1 LRGASGADED
11 RPVQVPDIH
20 YARSADGTHIAYQV
34 AGDGPIDVLIVSA
47 AYSNME
53 LIWTLPS
60 FGPFL
65 EALAS
70 FARVMFFDP
79 RGSGLSDPLT
89 VDRLPTLETRVAD
102 ALTVMEAAGSERPA
116 LFGMDST
123 GPLAMFFAA
132 TYPDRTAALVL
143 FGTYASGL
151 RDEDYPWAWSVEEWE
166 AHDREVEERWGQ
178 PDYVESFVR
187 WMDPSAHL
195 DREAIAIWAN
205 YYRQAASPGMAV
217 ALNQLERETDVR
229 RVLRTVQAPTL
240 VLHRRDEAVYHVEEG
255 RYMARHIPGARFV
268 ELEGADHL
276 PGDGDTAAVV
286 EEIRRFL
293 GSVRDEEAS
302 FDRVLASVLFTDIV
316 GSTEKA
322 AELGDRRWREIVE
335 GHHATV
341 RAILGRYHGV
351 EMDTAGDGF
360 FATFDGPARAV
371 RCAQAIVEAVRAL
384 ELEVR
389 AGVHTGEVE
398 TIDGK
403 TGGIAVNIGAR
414 VGGMARPSEV
424 LVSSTV
430 KDLVAG
436 SGLVFED
443 RGERDL
449 KGIPDRWHLYGVV
462 P

>member
-1 LRGASGADED
+1 M
-11 RPVQVPDIH
+11 
-20 YARSADGTHIAYQV
+20 T
-34 AGDGPIDVLIVSA
+34 GDGPIDVLVTA
-47 AYSNME
+47 PAYSNIE
-53 LIWTLPS
+53 FVWKIPS

-65 EALAS
+65 AALGS
-70 FARVMFFDP
+70 IARVVCFDP
-79 RGSGLSDPLT
+79 RGAGLSDPLT
-89 VDRLPTLETRVAD
+89 VDRLPTLEARVAD

-123 GPLAMFFAA
+123 GPLAIFLAA
-132 TYPDRTAALVL
+132 TYPERTAALVL
-143 FGTYASGL
+143 FGTYACGL
-151 RDEDYPWAWSVEEWE
+151 KDEDYPWAWSAEEWE

-178 PDYVESFVR
+178 PDFVESFVR
-187 WMDPSAHL
+187 WLAPTARL
-195 DREAIAIWAN
+195 DRETIALWAT

-240 VLHRRDEAVYHVEEG
+240 VMHRRDEAVYHLEEG
-255 RYMARHIPGARFV
+255 RYIARHIPGARFV
-268 ELEGADHL
+268 ELDGGDHL
-276 PGDGDTAAVV
+276 PGDGDMTAVV
-286 EEIRRFL
+286 EEVGRFL

-335 GHHATV
+335 AHHATV
-341 RAILGRYHGV
+341 RAILGRYRGV
-351 EMDTAGDGF
+351 EIDTAGDGF
-360 FATFDGPARAV
+360 FASFDGPARAV

-384 ELEVR
+384 ELEIRV
-389 AGVHTGEVE
+389 GVHTGEVE

-403 TGGIAVNIGAR
+403 VGGIAVNIGAR
-414 VGGMARPSEV
+414 VGGVAAPSEV

-436 SGLVFED
+436 SGLAFQD
-443 RGERDL
+443 RGEHDL

>member
-1 LRGASGADED
+1 
-11 RPVQVPDIH
+11 VQVPDIH

-34 AGDGPIDVLIVSA
+34 AGDGPIDVLVTA
-47 AYSNME
+47 PAYSNIE
-53 LIWTLPS
+53 LIWAIPS
-60 FGPFL
+60 IGPFL
-65 EALAS
+65 GALAS
-70 FARVMFFDP
+70 IARVVCFDP
-79 RGSGLSDPLT
+79 RGAGLSDPLT
-89 VDRLPTLETRVAD
+89 VDRLPTLEARVAD

-116 LFGMDST
+116 VFGMDAT
-123 GPLAMFFAA
+123 GPLAIFFAA
-132 TYPDRTAALVL
+132 TYPERTAALIL
-143 FGTYASGL
+143 FGTFACGL
-151 RDEDYPWAWSVEEWE
+151 KDEEYPWAWSAEEWQ

-178 PDYVESFVR
+178 RDFVESFVR
-187 WMDPSAHL
+187 WMAPTARP
-195 DREAIAIWAN
+195 DRAAIALWAT

-240 VLHRRDEAVYHVEEG
+240 ILHRRDEGVYHVEEG

-276 PGDGDTAAVV
+276 PGDGDMSAVV
-286 EEIRRFL
+286 EEVGRFI
-293 GSVRDEEAS
+293 GSVQDEEAS

-322 AELGDRRWREIVE
+322 AELGDRRWGETIE
-335 GHHATV
+335 AHHATV
-341 RAILGRYHGV
+341 RAILARYHGI
-351 EMDTAGDGF
+351 EIDTAGDGF

-371 RCAQAIVEAVRAL
+371 RCAQAIAEAVRVL
-384 ELEVR
+384 GLEVR
-389 AGVHTGEVE
+389 VGVHTGEVE

-403 TGGIAVNIGAR
+403 VGGIAVNIGAR
-414 VGGMARPSEV
+414 VGGMAGPSEV

-436 SGLVFED
+436 SGLVFQD
-443 RGERDL
+443 RGEQDL
-449 KGIPDRWHLYGVV
+449 RGIPDRWHLYGVL

>member
-1 LRGASGADED
+1 
-11 RPVQVPDIH
+11 VQAPDVH

-34 AGDGPIDVLIVSA
+34 AGDGPADLLMIA
-47 AYSNME
+47 PAYSNIE
-53 LIWTLPS
+53 LFWGIPS

-65 EALAS
+65 EALATIS
-70 FARVMFFDP
+70 RLVLFDP
-79 RGSGLSDPLT
+79 RGAGLSDPLT

-102 ALTVMEAAGSERPA
+102 ALTVMEAAGSDRPVV
-116 LFGMDST
+116 FGMDAT
-123 GPLAMFFAA
+123 GPLAIFFAA

-143 FGTYASGL
+143 YGTFACGL
-151 RDEDYPWAWSVEEWE
+151 RDEEYPWAWSAEQWD
-166 AHDREVEERWGQ
+166 AHDREAEDRWGQ
-178 PDYVESFVR
+178 PDYVESFIQYLS
-187 WMDPSAHL
+187 PSASR
-195 DREAIAIWAN
+195 DPESVSRWTS
-205 YYRQAASPGMAV
+205 YYRQTASPGMAV
-217 ALNQLERETDVR
+217 ALNRLERETDVR
-229 RVLRTVQAPTL
+229 PVLRTVQAPTL

-255 RYMARHIPGARFV
+255 RYLARHIPGARFV

-276 PGDGDTAAVV
+276 PADGDMSAVI
-286 EEIRRFL
+286 EEIGRFL

-316 GSTEKA
+316 GSTETA
-322 AELGDRRWREIVE
+322 AELGDRRWRETVE

-341 RAILGRYHGV
+341 RAILARYHGV
-351 EMDTAGDGF
+351 EIDTAGDGF

-384 ELEVR
+384 GLEVR

-414 VGGMARPSEV
+414 VGRMARPSEV

-449 KGIPDRWHLYGVV
+449 KGIPDRWHLFGAV

>member
-1 LRGASGADED
+1 VL
-11 RPVQVPDIH
+11 VPDIR
-20 YARSADGTHIAYQV
+20 YARTPDGAHIAYQV
-34 AGDGPIDVLIVSA
+34 TGHGPVDVLMTA
-47 AYSNME
+47 PAYSNLE
-53 LIWTLPS
+53 LVWRMPS

-65 EALAS
+65 RALAS
-70 FARVMFFDP
+70 IARVVCFDP
-79 RGSGLSDPLT
+79 RGAGLSDPLT
-89 VDRLPTLETRVAD
+89 VDRLPPLEARLAD
-102 ALTVMEAAGSERPA
+102 ALTVMETAGSERPV

-123 GPLAMFFAA
+123 GPLAIFLAA
-132 TYPDRTAALVL
+132 TYPSRTAALVL
-143 FGTYASGL
+143 FGTYACGL
-151 RDEDYPWAWSVEEWE
+151 RDEDYPWAWSLGDWE

-178 PDYVESFVR
+178 PDYVEEFVR
-187 WMDPSAHL
+187 WMGPTTRL
-195 DREAIAIWAN
+195 DRESISLWTT

-229 RVLRTVQAPTL
+229 DVLRTVQAPTL
-240 VLHRRDEAVYHVEEG
+240 VMHRRDEAVYHVEEG
-255 RYMARHIPGARFV
+255 RYIAHHIPGARFV

-276 PGDGDTAAVV
+276 PGDGNLSVLI
-286 EEIRRFL
+286 EEIGRFL
-293 GSVRDEEAS
+293 DSVRDEEAS
-302 FDRVLASVLFTDIV
+302 FDRVLASVMFTDIV

-322 AELGDRRWREIVE
+322 VQLGDRGWRDTLE

-341 RAILGRYHGV
+341 RAILARYHGT
-351 EMDTAGDGF
+351 EIDTAGDGF

-371 RCAQAIVEAVRAL
+371 RCAQAISDAVHAL
-384 ELEVR
+384 DLEVR
-389 AGVHTGEVE
+389 SGVHTGEVE

-403 TGGIAVNIGAR
+403 VGGIAVNIGAR

-430 KDLVAG
+430 RDLVAG

-443 RGERDL
+443 RGEHEL

>member
-1 LRGASGADED
+1 
-11 RPVQVPDIH
+11 VQIPDVH
-20 YARSADGTHIAYQV
+20 YARSTDGTHIAYQV
-34 AGDGPIDVLIVSA
+34 AGEGPIDLLMIA
-47 AYSNME
+47 PAYSNIE
-53 LIWTLPS
+53 LFWNLPS

-65 EALAS
+65 DALGS
-70 FARVMFFDP
+70 IARLVLFDP
-79 RGSGLSDPLT
+79 RGTGLSDPLT

-123 GPLAMFFAA
+123 GPLAIFLAA
-132 TYPDRTAALVL
+132 TYPDRTAALL
-143 FGTYASGL
+143 LYGTYAAGL
-151 RDEDYPWAWSVEEWE
+151 RDEDYPWAWSAEEWD
-166 AHDREVEERWGQ
+166 AHDREVEAGWGR
-178 PDYVESFVR
+178 PDYVESFLGYLGVAIDHDSVSR
-187 WMDPSAHL
+187 WTS
-195 DREAIAIWAN
+195 

-217 ALNQLERETDVR
+217 ALRLERETDVR
-229 RVLRTVQAPTL
+229 PVLRTVQAPTL
-240 VLHRRDEAVYHVEEG
+240 VLHRREEGVYQVDEG
-255 RYMARHIPGARFV
+255 RYLARHIPGARFV
-268 ELEGADHL
+268 ELEGAAHL
-276 PGDGDTAAVV
+276 PGDGNMGAVV
-286 EEIRRFL
+286 EEVARFV
-293 GSVRDEEAS
+293 GSVRDEEAT

-322 AELGDRRWREIVE
+322 ASLGDRRWRETIE

-341 RAILGRYHGV
+341 RAILARYHGV
-351 EMDTAGDGF
+351 EIDTAGDGF

-371 RCAQAIVEAVRAL
+371 RCAQAIVDAVRTL
-384 ELEVR
+384 DVEVR

-403 TGGIAVNIGAR
+403 VGGVAVNIGAR
-414 VGGMARPSEV
+414 VGGMAAPSEV

-436 SGLVFED
+436 SGLEFED

-449 KGIPDRWHLYGVV
+449 KGLPDRWHLYRAV

>member
-1 LRGASGADED
+1 M
-11 RPVQVPDIH
+11 QVPNIH
-20 YARSADGTHIAYQV
+20 YARSADGTHIAYQM
-34 AGDGPIDVLIVSA
+34 AGDGPIDVLMVA
-47 AYSNME
+47 PAYSNIE
-53 LIWTLPS
+53 LVWTIPS

-65 EALAS
+65 TALAS
-70 FARVMFFDP
+70 IARVICFDP
-79 RGSGLSDPLT
+79 RGAGLSDPLT
-89 VDRLPTLETRVAD
+89 VDRLPTLEARVAD

-116 LFGMDST
+116 LFGMDAT
-123 GPLAMFFAA
+123 GPLAIFFAA
-132 TYPDRTAALVL
+132 TYPERTAALIL
-143 FGTYASGL
+143 FGTFACGL
-151 RDEDYPWAWSVEEWE
+151 KDEEYPWAWSAEEWR
-166 AHDREVEERWGQ
+166 AHDRDVEGRWGQ
-178 PDYVESFVR
+178 PDFVESFVR
-187 WMDPSAHL
+187 WMAPTARL
-195 DREAIAIWAN
+195 DRESIALWAT

-240 VLHRRDEAVYHVEEG
+240 VLHRKDEGVYRVEEG
-255 RYMARHIPGARFV
+255 RYMARHIPGARLV
-268 ELEGADHL
+268 ELDGADHL
-276 PGDGDTAAVV
+276 PGDGDMSAVIKEV
-286 EEIRRFL
+286 GRFL

-322 AELGDRRWREIVE
+322 VELGDRRWRETIE
-335 GHHATV
+335 DHHATV
-341 RAILGRYHGV
+341 RAILARYHGV
-351 EMDTAGDGF
+351 EIDTAGDSF

-371 RCAQAIVEAVRAL
+371 RCAQAIVDAVRAL

-389 AGVHTGEVE
+389 VGVRTGEVE

-403 TGGIAVNIGAR
+403 VGGIAVNIGAR
-414 VGGMARPSEV
+414 VGGIASPSEV

-436 SGLVFED
+436 SGLVFQD
-443 RGERDL
+443 RGDHDL

>member
-1 LRGASGADED
+1 LRGLTGADED
-11 RPVQVPDIH
+11 RPVQAPDVH
-20 YARSADGTHIAYQV
+20 YARSSDGTHIAYQV
-34 AGDGPIDVLIVSA
+34 AGDGPMDVLMVSA
-47 AYSNME
+47 AYSNIE

-60 FGPFL
+60 FAPFL
-65 EALAS
+65 DALAS
-70 FARVMFFDP
+70 LARVLCFDP

-89 VDRLPTLETRVAD
+89 VGRLPTLETRVAD

-132 TYPDRTAALVL
+132 TYPDRAAALVL
-143 FGTYASGL
+143 FGTFASGL

-166 AHDREVEERWGQ
+166 THDREVEERWGQ

-187 WMDPSAHL
+187 WMDPSARL
-195 DREAIAIWAN
+195 DRETIAVWAN
-205 YYRQAASPGMAV
+205 YYRQAASPGMAA

-229 RVLRTVQAPTL
+229 PVLRMVQAPTL
-240 VLHRRDEAVYHVEEG
+240 VLHRSDEAVYDVEEG
-255 RYMARHIPGARFV
+255 RYIARHIPGAKFV

-276 PGDGDTAAVV
+276 PGDGDAAAVI

-293 GSVRDEEAS
+293 SSVRDEEAS

-322 AELGDRRWREIVE
+322 AALGDRRWRDRRGPPRDGSRHPREVSR
-335 GHHATV
+335 GRDRHRGRRFLRDV
-341 RAILGRYHGV
+341 RRARPRGALR
-351 EMDTAGDGF
+351 AGDRRGRP
-360 FATFDGPARAV
+360 APRARDPGRGPYGRGGDD
-371 RCAQAIVEAVRAL
+371 RR
-384 ELEVR
+384 
-389 AGVHTGEVE
+389 
-398 TIDGK
+398 K

-449 KGIPDRWHLYGVV
+449 KGIPDRWHLYRVV

>member
-1 LRGASGADED
+1 MQA
-11 RPVQVPDIH
+11 PDVH

-34 AGDGPIDVLIVSA
+34 AGDGPIDVLMVSA
-47 AYSNME
+47 AYSNIE
-53 LIWTLPS
+53 LIWMLPS

-65 EALAS
+65 GALAS
-70 FARVMFFDP
+70 FARVLCFDP

-132 TYPDRTAALVL
+132 SYPDRAAALVL

-151 RDEDYPWAWSVEEWE
+151 RDADYPWAWSVEEWE
-166 AHDREVEERWGQ
+166 AHDREVEEGWGQ
-178 PDYVESFVR
+178 PDFVESFVR
-187 WMDPSAHL
+187 WLAPSARL
-195 DREAIAIWAN
+195 DRESIAVWAN

-240 VLHRRDEAVYHVEEG
+240 VLHRRDEAVYQVEEG
-255 RYMARHIPGARFV
+255 RYIARHIPGARFV

-276 PGDGDTAAVV
+276 PGDGNMSAVV
-286 EEIRRFL
+286 DEIGRFL

-322 AELGDRRWREIVE
+322 AQLGDRRWRETVE
-335 GHHATV
+335 GHHATI

-351 EMDTAGDGF
+351 EIDTAGDGF

-371 RCAQAIVEAVRAL
+371 RCAHAIVEAVRAL

-389 AGVHTGEVE
+389 VGVHTGEVE

-403 TGGIAVNIGAR
+403 VGGIAVNIGAR
-414 VGGMARPSEV
+414 VGGEAGPSEV

-436 SGLVFED
+436 SGLVFQD
-443 RGERDL
+443 RGEHAL

>member
-1 LRGASGADED
+1 MQA
-11 RPVQVPDIH
+11 PDVH
-20 YARSADGTHIAYQV
+20 YARSSDGTHIAYQV
-34 AGDGPIDVLIVSA
+34 AGDGPIDVLMVSA
-47 AYSNME
+47 AYSNIE
-53 LIWTLPS
+53 LIWALPS
-60 FGPFL
+60 FGSFL
-65 EALAS
+65 DALAS
-70 FARVMFFDP
+70 IGRVIVFDP
-79 RGSGLSDPLT
+79 RGAGLSDPLT
-89 VDRLPTLETRVAD
+89 VERLPTLETRVAD
-102 ALTVMEAAGSERPA
+102 ALTVMEAAGSGRPA

-123 GPLAMFFAA
+123 GPLAIFFAA
-132 TYPDRTAALVL
+132 TYPDRTAALIL

-151 RDEDYPWAWSVEEWE
+151 RDEDYPWAWGADEWN

-178 PDYVESFVR
+178 PDYVEEFIEYLGPTMRRDPESIAR
-187 WMDPSAHL
+187 WTT
-195 DREAIAIWAN
+195 
-205 YYRQAASPGMAV
+205 YYRQAASPGMAM
-217 ALNQLERETDVR
+217 ALNRMERETDVR
-229 RVLRTVQAPTL
+229 PVLRTVQAPTL
-240 VLHRRDEAVYHVEEG
+240 VMHRKDEGVYQIEEG
-255 RYMARHIPGARFV
+255 RYLAGHIPGAHLV

-276 PGDGDTAAVV
+276 PGDGDLATVIDV
-286 EEIRRFL
+286 IGRFL

-322 AELGDRRWREIVE
+322 AELGDRRWRETVE

-351 EMDTAGDGF
+351 EIDTAGDGF

-371 RCAQAIVEAVRAL
+371 RCAQAIVEAVRPL

-449 KGIPDRWHLYGVV
+449 KGIPDRWHLYRVV

>member
-1 LRGASGADED
+1 MQA
-11 RPVQVPDIH
+11 PDVH

-34 AGDGPIDVLIVSA
+34 AGDGPIDVLMVSA
-47 AYSNME
+47 AYSNIE

-65 EALAS
+65 GALAS
-70 FARVMFFDP
+70 FARVLCFDP

-132 TYPDRTAALVL
+132 SYPDRAAALVL

-166 AHDREVEERWGQ
+166 AHDREVEEGWGQ
-178 PDYVESFVR
+178 PDFVESFVR
-187 WMDPSAHL
+187 WIAPSARL
-195 DREAIAIWAN
+195 DRESIAVWAN

-276 PGDGDTAAVV
+276 PGDGNMSAVV
-286 EEIRRFL
+286 GEIGRFL

-316 GSTEKA
+316 GSTEKT
-322 AELGDRRWREIVE
+322 AELGDRRWRETVE

-351 EMDTAGDGF
+351 EIDTAGDGF

-384 ELEVR
+384 ELEIRV
-389 AGVHTGEVE
+389 GVHTGEVE

-403 TGGIAVNIGAR
+403 VGGIAVNIGAR
-414 VGGMARPSEV
+414 VGGMAGPSEV

-436 SGLVFED
+436 SGLVFQD
-443 RGERDL
+443 RGEHAL

>member
-1 LRGASGADED
+1 LAGAEED
-11 RPVQVPDIH
+11 RSVQVPDVH

-34 AGDGPIDVLIVSA
+34 AGEGSIDVLMVSA
-47 AYSNME
+47 AYSNIE

-60 FGPFL
+60 FSPFL

-70 FARVMFFDP
+70 FARVMCFDP

-123 GPLAMFFAA
+123 GPLAVFFAA

-143 FGTYASGL
+143 FGTFACGL
-151 RDEDYPWAWSVEEWE
+151 TDEEYPWAWNIEEWE

-178 PDYVESFVR
+178 ADFVESFVR
-187 WMDPSAHL
+187 WLAPSARL
-195 DREAIAIWAN
+195 DRETIALWAN

-240 VLHRRDEAVYHVEEG
+240 VLHRRDEVVYHVEEG

-268 ELEGADHL
+268 ELDGADHL

-335 GHHATV
+335 AHHATV
-341 RAILGRYHGV
+341 RAILGRYRGV
-351 EMDTAGDGF
+351 EIDTAGDGF
-360 FATFDGPARAV
+360 FASFDGPARAV

-389 AGVHTGEVE
+389 VGVHTGEVE
-398 TIDGK
+398 TIDRK
-403 TGGIAVNIGAR
+403 VGGIAVNIGAR
-414 VGGMARPSEV
+414 VGGMAGPSEV

-430 KDLVAG
+430 RDLVAG
-436 SGLVFED
+436 SGLVFQD
-443 RGERDL
+443 RGEHAL

>member
-1 LRGASGADED
+1 M
-11 RPVQVPDIH
+11 PDIH

-34 AGDGPIDVLIVSA
+34 AGDGPVDLLMIA
-47 AYSNME
+47 PAYSNIE
-53 LIWTLPS
+53 LFWTNPS

-65 EALAS
+65 TALGS
-70 FARVMFFDP
+70 IARLVLFDP
-79 RGSGLSDPLT
+79 RGAGLSDPLT

-102 ALTVMEAAGSERPA
+102 ALTVLEAAGAERPA

-123 GPLAMFFAA
+123 GPLAVFLAA
-132 TYPDRTAALVL
+132 TYPDRIAALVL
-143 FGTYASGL
+143 YGTFASGL
-151 RDEDYPWAWSVEEWE
+151 KDDDYPWAWSAEEWDG
-166 AHDREVEERWGQ
+166 HDREVEERWGD
-178 PDYVESFVR
+178 PDFVESFVR
-187 WMDPSAHL
+187 WMSPSAHL
-195 DREAIAIWAN
+195 DRGSVSLWST

-217 ALNQLERETDVR
+217 ALNRLERETDVR
-229 RVLRTVQAPTL
+229 PVLRAVQAPTL
-240 VLHRRDEAVYHVEEG
+240 VLHRRDEGVYDIEEG
-255 RYMARHIPGARFV
+255 RYLARHIPGARLV
-268 ELEGADHL
+268 ELAGADHL
-276 PGDGDTAAVV
+276 PGDGNLALLIDEVG
-286 EEIRRFL
+286 RFL

-322 AELGDRRWREIVE
+322 AALGDRGWRQLVE

-341 RAILGRYHGV
+341 RAILARYHGV
-351 EMDTAGDGF
+351 EIDTAGDGF

-371 RCAQAIVEAVRAL
+371 RCAQAIVEAVHSL
-384 ELEVR
+384 DIEVR

-403 TGGIAVNIGAR
+403 VGGVAVNIGAR
-414 VGGMARPSEV
+414 VGGMAEPSEV

-436 SGLVFED
+436 SGLEFED

-449 KGIPDRWHLYGVV
+449 KGLPDRWHLYRAVA
-462 P
+462 

>member
-1 LRGASGADED
+1 
-11 RPVQVPDIH
+11 
-20 YARSADGTHIAYQV
+20 
-34 AGDGPIDVLIVSA
+34 
-47 AYSNME
+47 M
-53 LIWTLPS
+53 
-60 FGPFL
+60 
-65 EALAS
+65 
-70 FARVMFFDP
+70 
-79 RGSGLSDPLT
+79 
-89 VDRLPTLETRVAD
+89 
-102 ALTVMEAAGSERPA
+102 
-116 LFGMDST
+116 
-123 GPLAMFFAA
+123 
-132 TYPDRTAALVL
+132 
-143 FGTYASGL
+143 
-151 RDEDYPWAWSVEEWE
+151 
-166 AHDREVEERWGQ
+166 
-178 PDYVESFVR
+178 
-187 WMDPSAHL
+187 
-195 DREAIAIWAN
+195 
-205 YYRQAASPGMAV
+205 
-217 ALNQLERETDVR
+217 
-229 RVLRTVQAPTL
+229 QAPTL
-240 VLHRRDEAVYHVEEG
+240 VLHRKDEAVYHIEEG
-255 RYMARHIPGARFV
+255 RYLARHIPGARLV

-276 PGDGDTAAVV
+276 PGDGDMAAVI
-286 EEIRRFL
+286 EEIGRFL

-322 AELGDRRWREIVE
+322 AELGDRRWRETVE

-403 TGGIAVNIGAR
+403 VGGIAVNIGAR

-443 RGERDL
+443 RGEHDL

>member
-1 LRGASGADED
+1 
-11 RPVQVPDIH
+11 VQAPDVH

-34 AGDGPIDVLIVSA
+34 AGDGPIDVLMVSA
-47 AYSNME
+47 AYSNIE

-65 EALAS
+65 GALAS
-70 FARVMFFDP
+70 FARVLCFDP

-132 TYPDRTAALVL
+132 SYPDRAAALVL

-166 AHDREVEERWGQ
+166 AHDREVEEGWGQ
-178 PDYVESFVR
+178 PDFVESFVR
-187 WMDPSAHL
+187 WIAPSARL
-195 DREAIAIWAN
+195 DRESIAVWAN

-276 PGDGDTAAVV
+276 PGDGNMSAVV
-286 EEIRRFL
+286 DEIGRFL
-293 GSVRDEEAS
+293 GSVRDEEGS

-316 GSTEKA
+316 GSTEKT
-322 AELGDRRWREIVE
+322 AELGDRRWRETVE

-351 EMDTAGDGF
+351 EIDTAGDGF

-384 ELEVR
+384 ELEIRV
-389 AGVHTGEVE
+389 GVHTGEVE

-403 TGGIAVNIGAR
+403 VGGIAVNIGAR
-414 VGGMARPSEV
+414 VGGMAGPSEV

-436 SGLVFED
+436 SGLVFQD
-443 RGERDL
+443 RGEHAL

>member
-1 LRGASGADED
+1 M
-11 RPVQVPDIH
+11 QVPDVH

-34 AGDGPIDVLIVSA
+34 AGEGSIDVLMVSA
-47 AYSNME
+47 AYSNIE

-70 FARVMFFDP
+70 FARVMCFDP

-132 TYPDRTAALVL
+132 TYPDRAAALVL

-178 PDYVESFVR
+178 ADFVESFVR
-187 WMDPSAHL
+187 WLAPSARL
-195 DREAIAIWAN
+195 DRETIALWAN

-268 ELEGADHL
+268 ELDGADHL

-335 GHHATV
+335 AHHATV

-351 EMDTAGDGF
+351 EIDTAGDGF
-360 FATFDGPARAV
+360 FASFDGPARAV
-371 RCAQAIVEAVRAL
+371 RCAQAIVEAVRSL

-389 AGVHTGEVE
+389 VGVHTGEVE

-403 TGGIAVNIGAR
+403 VGGIAVNIGAR
-414 VGGMARPSEV
+414 VGGVARPSEV

-436 SGLVFED
+436 SGLVFQD
-443 RGERDL
+443 RGEHDL
-449 KGIPDRWHLYGVV
+449 KGIPDHWHLYGVV

>member
-1 LRGASGADED
+1 ML
-11 RPVQVPDIH
+11 VPDIH
-20 YARSADGTHIAYQV
+20 YARSADGVHIAYQV
-34 AGDGPIDVLIVSA
+34 AGHGPVDVLMVA
-47 AYSNME
+47 PAYSNIE
-53 LIWTLPS
+53 LIWAMPS

-65 EALAS
+65 GAFSS
-70 FARVMFFDP
+70 FARVVCFDP
-79 RGSGLSDPLT
+79 RGAGLSDPLT
-89 VDRLPTLETRVAD
+89 VDRLPTLEARVAD
-102 ALTVMEAAGSERPA
+102 ALTVMEAAGSERPV
-116 LFGMDST
+116 LFGLDAT
-123 GPLAMFFAA
+123 GPLAVFFAA
-132 TYPDRTAALVL
+132 TYPDRIAALIL
-143 FGTYASGL
+143 FGTFACGL
-151 RDEDYPWAWSVEEWE
+151 KDEEYPWAWSAEEWQ

-178 PDYVESFVR
+178 PDFVESFVR
-187 WMDPSAHL
+187 WMAPTTRL
-195 DREAIAIWAN
+195 DRESIALWTT
-205 YYRQAASPGMAV
+205 YYRQAASPGMAM

-240 VLHRRDEAVYHVEEG
+240 VLHRSDEGVYHVEEG
-255 RYMARHIPGARFV
+255 RYIARHIPGARFV

-276 PGDGDTAAVV
+276 PADGDMSALI
-286 EEIRRFL
+286 EEIGRFL

-322 AELGDRRWREIVE
+322 ADLGDRRWRETVE

-351 EMDTAGDGF
+351 EIDTAGDGF

-389 AGVHTGEVE
+389 VGVHTGEVE

-403 TGGIAVNIGAR
+403 VGGIAVNIGAR
-414 VGGMARPSEV
+414 VGGMAGPSEV

-436 SGLVFED
+436 SGLVFHD
-443 RGERDL
+443 RGEHDL
-449 KGIPDRWHLYGVV
+449 KGIPDRWHLYGLV

>member
-1 LRGASGADED
+1 ML
-11 RPVQVPDIH
+11 VPDIH
-20 YARSADGTHIAYQV
+20 YARSTDGVHIAYQV
-34 AGDGPIDVLIVSA
+34 AGDGPIDVLMVA
-47 AYSNME
+47 PAYSNIE
-53 LIWTLPS
+53 LVWTIPS

-65 EALAS
+65 TALAS
-70 FARVMFFDP
+70 IARVICFDP
-79 RGSGLSDPLT
+79 RGAGLSDPLT
-89 VDRLPTLETRVAD
+89 VDRLPTLEARVSD
-102 ALTVMEAAGSERPA
+102 GLTVMEAAGSERA
-116 LFGMDST
+116 SLFGMDAT
-123 GPLAMFFAA
+123 GPLAIFFAA
-132 TYPDRTAALVL
+132 TYPDRTASLVL
-143 FGTYASGL
+143 FGTFACGL
-151 RDEDYPWAWSVEEWE
+151 KDEDYPWAWSVAEWE
-166 AHDREVEERWGQ
+166 AHDREVEEGWGQ
-178 PDYVESFVR
+178 PDFVESFVR
-187 WMDPSAHL
+187 WLAPTARL
-195 DREAIAIWAN
+195 DRESIALWAS

-217 ALNQLERETDVR
+217 ALNRLERETDVR

-240 VLHRRDEAVYHVEEG
+240 VLHRRDEAVYRVEEG
-255 RYMARHIPGARFV
+255 RYLARHIPGARFV

-276 PGDGDTAAVV
+276 PGDGDMSAVI
-286 EEIRRFL
+286 EEVGRFL

-302 FDRVLASVLFTDIV
+302 FDRMLASVLFTDIV

-322 AELGDRRWREIVE
+322 VEFGDRRWRETVE
-335 GHHATV
+335 DHHATV
-341 RAILGRYHGV
+341 RAILARYHGV
-351 EMDTAGDGF
+351 EIDTAGDGF

-389 AGVHTGEVE
+389 VGVHTGEVE
-398 TIDGK
+398 TIDEK
-403 TGGIAVNIGAR
+403 VGGIAVNIGAR

-449 KGIPDRWHLYGVV
+449 KGIPDPWHLFGVV

>member
-1 LRGASGADED
+1 MEI
-11 RPVQVPDIH
+11 PDIH
-20 YARSADGTHIAYQV
+20 YARSSDGTHIAYQV
-34 AGDGPIDVLIVSA
+34 AGDGPTDVVIVA
-47 AYSNME
+47 PAYSNIE
-53 LIWTLPS
+53 LIWRMPS

-65 EALAS
+65 EALATFS
-70 FARVMFFDP
+70 RVVCFDP
-79 RGSGLSDPLT
+79 RGAGLSDPLT
-89 VDRLPTLETRVAD
+89 VDRLPTLEARVAD
-102 ALTVMEAAGSERPA
+102 ALTVMEAAGSERPT
-116 LFGMDST
+116 LFGMDAT
-123 GPLAMFFAA
+123 GPLAIFFAA
-132 TYPDRTAALVL
+132 TYPDRTAALLL
-143 FGTYASGL
+143 FGTFACGL
-151 RDEDYPWAWSVEEWE
+151 KDDDYPWAWSVEEWE
-166 AHDREVEERWGQ
+166 AHDREVEEGWAQ
-178 PDYVESFVR
+178 PIFVEPFVR
-187 WMDPSAHL
+187 WMAPSAHL
-195 DREAIAIWAN
+195 DREALSLWAT

-229 RVLRTVQAPTL
+229 GVLRTVQAPTL

-268 ELEGADHL
+268 ELDGADHL
-276 PGDGDTAAVV
+276 PGDGDMASVV
-286 EEIRRFL
+286 QEIGRFL

-316 GSTEKA
+316 GSTERA
-322 AELGDRRWREIVE
+322 ATLGDRGWRELVE

-341 RAILGRYHGV
+341 RAILARYHGV
-351 EMDTAGDGF
+351 EVDTAGDGF

-371 RCAQAIVEAVRAL
+371 RCAQAIVDAVHVL
-384 ELEVR
+384 DLEVR

-403 TGGIAVNIGAR
+403 VGGVAVNIGAR
-414 VGGMARPSEV
+414 VGGMAGPSEV

-449 KGIPDRWHLYGVV
+449 KGIPDRWHLYRAVG
-462 P
+462 

>member
-1 LRGASGADED
+1 MQA
-11 RPVQVPDIH
+11 PDVH

-34 AGDGPIDVLIVSA
+34 AGEGPIDVLMVSA
-47 AYSNME
+47 AYSNIE

-60 FGPFL
+60 FAPFL
-65 EALAS
+65 DALAS
-70 FARVMFFDP
+70 LTRVLCFDP

-89 VDRLPTLETRVAD
+89 VGRLPTLETRVAD

-132 TYPDRTAALVL
+132 TFRTAPPHSSCSGRTPAACGTTSTVGLERPGVGGARSRGRGAL
-143 FGTYASGL
+143 GTSRL
-151 RDEDYPWAWSVEEWE
+151 
-166 AHDREVEERWGQ
+166 
-178 PDYVESFVR
+178 VESFVR
-187 WMDPSAHL
+187 WMDPSARL
-195 DREAIAIWAN
+195 DRESVAVWAN
-205 YYRQAASPGMAV
+205 YYRQAASPGMAA

-229 RVLRTVQAPTL
+229 RVLRMVQAPTL
-240 VLHRRDEAVYHVEEG
+240 VLHRRDEDVYHVEEG
-255 RYMARHIPGARFV
+255 RYIARHIPGAKFV

-276 PGDGDTAAVV
+276 PGDGDTAAVI

-293 GSVRDEEAS
+293 SSVRDEEAS

-316 GSTEKA
+316 GSTERA
-322 AELGDRRWREIVE
+322 AEPGDRRWREAVE

-341 RAILGRYHGV
+341 RAILARYHGV
-351 EMDTAGDGF
+351 EIDTAGDGF

-384 ELEVR
+384 DLEVR

-403 TGGIAVNIGAR
+403 VGGIAVNIGAR
-414 VGGMARPSEV
+414 VGGMAGPSEV

-436 SGLVFED
+436 SGLEFED

-449 KGIPDRWHLYGVV
+449 RGLPDPWHLYRVV
-462 P
+462 S